1 MMLVVDS
8 IHSYYGEA
16 HVLHGIDLRVE
27 EGTVVTLLGRNGA
40 GKSTTLK
47 SIMGIVQVRSGTI
60 SLFGESVIGLP
71 CDAVAR
77 MGIAYVP
84 EDRRI
89 IPNLT
94 VAENLRLGAL
104 GGGRS
109 SRGNAEWDEI
119 FEYFPALAEILNRRG
134 GHLSGGEQQ
143 MLAVARALAARP
155 RLVIIDEPTEGLSP
169 IIVQT
174 LIEALKRISE
184 RGTTILLVEQ
194 RLDVA
199 FELSG
204 HVYVIDQG
212 QNRFDGS
219 PAELENDTALQQQL
233 LGV

>member
-1 MMLVVDS
+1 MLGVDN

-16 HVLHGIDLRVE
+16 HVLHGINLRVDQ
-27 EGTVVTLLGRNGA
+27 GQIVALLGRNGA

-47 SIMGIVQVRSGTI
+47 SIMGIVRVRQG
-60 SLFGESVIGLP
+60 SVTLLNETVTGYP
-71 CDAVAR
+71 CDTIAR

-84 EDRRI
+84 EDRGI

-94 VAENLRLGAL
+94 VAENLRLGAMA
-104 GGGRS
+104 S
-109 SRGNAEWDEI
+109 GNPRRRNGEWDEL
-119 FEYFPALAEILNRRG
+119 FEYFPTLTGILNRRG
-134 GHLSGGEQQ
+134 SHLSGGEQQ
-143 MLAVARALAARP
+143 ILAVARALASHP
-155 RLVIIDEPTEGLSP
+155 RLILIDEPTEGLSP
-169 IIVQT
+169 IIVQM
-174 LIEALKRISE
+174 LIEALKRINE

-199 FELSG
+199 FKLSN

-219 PAELENDTALQQQL
+219 PRELMNDTALQQRL

>member
-1 MMLVVDS
+1 
-8 IHSYYGEA
+8 
-16 HVLHGIDLRVE
+16 
-27 EGTVVTLLGRNGA
+27 
-40 GKSTTLK
+40 
-47 SIMGIVQVRSGTI
+47 MGIVQVRSGTI
-60 SLFGESVIGLP
+60 SLFGESIIGLP

-77 MGIAYVP
+77 LGIAYVP

-104 GGGRS
+104 GSGRS
-109 SRGNAEWDEI
+109 TRGNGDWDEI
-119 FEYFPALAEILNRRG
+119 FEYFPALADILNRRG

-199 FELSG
+199 FELSS

-219 PAELENDTALQQQL
+219 PDELESDTALQQQL

>member
-1 MMLVVDS
+1 MLDIDN

-16 HVLHGIDLRVE
+16 HVLHGINLRVE
-27 EGTVVTLLGRNGA
+27 QGQIVSLLGRNGA

-47 SIMGIVQVRSGTI
+47 SIMGIVRVREG
-60 SLFGESVIGLP
+60 SVTLLNETVTGYP
-71 CDAVAR
+71 CDSIAR

-84 EDRRI
+84 EDRGI

-94 VAENLRLGAL
+94 VAENLRLGAMAS
-104 GGGRS
+104 GKPNRRNG
-109 SRGNAEWDEI
+109 EWDEL
-119 FEYFPALAEILNRRG
+119 FEYFPALAGILNRRG
-134 GHLSGGEQQ
+134 SHLSGGEQQ
-143 MLAVARALAARP
+143 ILAVARALASHP
-155 RLVIIDEPTEGLSP
+155 RLILIDEPTEGLSP
-169 IIVQT
+169 IIVQM
-174 LIEALKRISE
+174 LIEALKRINE

-199 FELSG
+199 FKLSN

-219 PAELENDTALQQQL
+219 PRELMNDTALQQRL